1 MADETTAAP
10 TEKKEEPKMATCPCC
25 GQETIKRPV
34 KVDGKIIDDYLASIM
49 TGVPFSHTFPMFD
62 GRLKITVSVADKQE
76 GLVLY
81 RFVFMTEP
89 FAQES
94 STVRDFLGLVNTYC
108 SIRKIIVTK
117 GEDQNVYMPAEHVIE
132 ACRKIVDV
140 WEKEDLAKEEKK
152 AEFLQALQTAYNEL
166 IVPAVVSSTPMLILN
181 RILTDFRTIESL
193 LLEAGFDENFWKGIE
208 LQ

>member
-1 MADETTAAP
+1 MADETTAP

-117 GEDQNVYMPAEHVIE
+117 GEDQNVYMPAEHVIA

-140 WEKEDLAKEEKK
+140 WEKEDLAKEEKKK

>member
-1 MADETTAAP
+1 MADEITAP

-34 KVDGKIIDDYLASIM
+34 KVDGKIIDDYLSSIM
-49 TGVPFSHTFPMFD
+49 TGVPFSHTFPLFD
-62 GRLKITVSVADKQE
+62 GRLKITAGVADKQE
-76 GLVLY
+76 GLILY

-89 FAQES
+89 FGQES
-94 STVRDFLGLVNTYC
+94 SLVRDFLGLVNTYC
-108 SIRKIIVTK
+108 SIRKIVVTK
-117 GEDQNVYMPAEHVIE
+117 GEDQNIYMPAEHILS
-132 ACRKIVDV
+132 ACKKIVDT
-140 WEKEDLAKEEKK
+140 WENEDLKNEEKK
-152 AEFLQALQTAYNEL
+152 AEFMQALQAAYNEL
-166 IVPAVVSSTPMLILN
+166 IAPAVVSSTPMLILN